1 MKDKLA
7 VEGGEPLIT
16 KPLPPPYPGALMI
29 GEEEERAVLE
39 VLRSKSLFRYYGPH
53 PLYKVEEFEK
63 SFARRIGCRYALA
76 VTSGTAALFVAMK
89 ALELKPGDLVA
100 VPAYTWISTPIAAV
114 YCGARVVLVD
124 VDESLNM
131 DPGELEEVGQDVKL
145 VVPVHMRGAPADMDG
160 INRVAKSIGA
170 RVLEDVAQ
178 ACGGSFRGRM
188 LGSLGDMGAFSFQL
202 NKNIT
207 AGEGGAVTT
216 NDEELYRRAVAYH
229 DVAAYY
235 RKPEYIPPLPGLNF
249 RMSELTAAVLVEQLR
264 KLDVIVGRMRRV
276 KRLVRS
282 AVEECGLEPRKLCD
296 EEGDTGV
303 AVIFYAKTPEKA
315 KLLAKALS
323 AEGVPADVLYSPDR
337 KYDGHVWINWKV
349 LIGEHI
355 VVRGDQGKRTLDLL
369 CRAVQVNISPAMGE
383 EDAELIARALRKVTA
398 RLT

>member
-1 MKDKLA
+1 M
-7 VEGGEPLIT
+7 EGGEPVI
-16 KPLPPPYPGALMI
+16 KKALPPPYPGALMI
-29 GEEEERAVLE
+29 GVEEEKAVLE
-39 VLRSKSLFRYYGPH
+39 VLRSRSLFRYYGPR
-53 PLYKVEEFEK
+53 PLYKVEEFERL
-63 SFARRIGCRYALA
+63 FAKRIGCRHALA

-89 ALELKPGDLVA
+89 ALGLKPGDLVA
-100 VPAYTWISTPIAAV
+100 VPAYTWISTPMAAV

-124 VDESLNM
+124 VDETLNM
-131 DPGELEEVGQDVKL
+131 NPGELEEVGQGVKL

-160 INRVAKSIGA
+160 IIRVANGLGA

-276 KRLVRS
+276 KRIVRS

-337 KYDGHVWINWKV
+337 KYDGHVWVNWEV

-369 CRAVQVNISPAMGE
+369 CRAVQVNVSPAMSE

>member
-1 MKDKLA
+1 
-7 VEGGEPLIT
+7 
-16 KPLPPPYPGALMI
+16 
-29 GEEEERAVLE
+29 
-39 VLRSKSLFRYYGPH
+39 
-53 PLYKVEEFEK
+53 
-63 SFARRIGCRYALA
+63 
-76 VTSGTAALFVAMK
+76 
-89 ALELKPGDLVA
+89 
-100 VPAYTWISTPIAAV
+100 
-114 YCGARVVLVD
+114 
-124 VDESLNM
+124 
-131 DPGELEEVGQDVKL
+131 
-145 VVPVHMRGAPADMDG
+145 
-160 INRVAKSIGA
+160 
-170 RVLEDVAQ
+170 
-178 ACGGSFRGRM
+178 M

-276 KRLVRS
+276 KRIVRS

-337 KYDGHVWINWKV
+337 KYDGHVWVNWEV

-369 CRAVQVNISPAMGE
+369 CRAVQVNVSPAMSE